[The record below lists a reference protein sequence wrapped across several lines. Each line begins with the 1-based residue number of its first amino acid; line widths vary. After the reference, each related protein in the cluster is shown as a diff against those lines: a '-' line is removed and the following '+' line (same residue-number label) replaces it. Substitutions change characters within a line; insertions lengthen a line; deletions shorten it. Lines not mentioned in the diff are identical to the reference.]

1 MTTRRVG
8 IIDNLEDLHSFVDN
22 RYERASAT
30 EIMSATGGNTGNVAF
45 VYAARKVV
53 GNPMTRVSWGTSH
66 EEVRAN
72 CDHLIICCAN
82 QIGKHVDLGVW
93 ADRLEKFGL
102 PVSLLGLG
110 AQSESNTVFPEI
122 PEGTKKFLSVVNA
135 LRFQGVD
142 NIAVRGDFTQAVL
155 ANEKISAIPT
165 GCPSLHISPIKNL
178 GESILKRQ
186 AQTTGEAAVVVA
198 AGNPWHQRSA
208 KLEQILVDIVEQA
221 KGIYVLQH
229 PESMFQFALGESVK
243 ETTLNHFLEIYGN
256 GFTEHSLRE
265 WYRRNA
271 AFFIDAPNW
280 MRALSRFDRVVGP
293 RYHGVALGIQAGI
306 PGAVVTIDSRTEEL
320 CTGTGIPRIDIS
332 EALKMNANELCEAAL
347 WTDEDAVEFDRNRKI
362 KATMLKEFIVAN
374 GLEPSSHFS
383 KLS

>member
-8 IIDNLEDLHSFVDN
+8 IIDNLEDLHSFVDTK
-22 RYERASAT
+22 YERASAT

-45 VYAARKVV
+45 VYAARKVI
-53 GNPMTRVSWGTSH
+53 GNPVRRVSWGTSP

-72 CDHLIICCAN
+72 CDHLVICCAN
-82 QIGKHVDLGVW
+82 QIGKHADLGPW

-110 AQSESNTVFPEI
+110 AQSESNAVFPEI
-122 PEGTKKFLSVVNA
+122 PEGTKRFLSVVSA
-135 LRFQGVD
+135 LRYQGED
-142 NIAVRGDFTQAVL
+142 NIAVRGGFTQAVL
-155 ANEKISAIPT
+155 ANEGVSAIPT

-178 GESILKRQ
+178 GESILSRQ
-186 AQTTGEAAVVVA
+186 AQSTGEVAVAVA

-208 KLEQILVDIVEQA
+208 KLERILVDIVKRA

-229 PESMFQFALGESVK
+229 PESMLQFALGESVK
-243 ETTLNHFLEIYGN
+243 ETTLNHFLEVYGN
-256 GFTEHSLRE
+256 NFTEHSLRE

-271 AFFIDAPNW
+271 VFFIDGPNW
-280 MRALSRFDRVVGP
+280 MRALNRFDLVVGP

-320 CTGTGIPRIDIS
+320 CTGTGIPSIDIVD
-332 EALKMNANELCEAAL
+332 ALKMNASELCEAAL
-347 WTDEDAVEFDRNRKI
+347 WTSEDAVKFDRNRKI
-362 KATMLKEFIVAN
+362 KAAMLKQFMVAN
-374 GLEPSSHFS
+374 GLEPSPHFS
-383 KLS
+383 SLS